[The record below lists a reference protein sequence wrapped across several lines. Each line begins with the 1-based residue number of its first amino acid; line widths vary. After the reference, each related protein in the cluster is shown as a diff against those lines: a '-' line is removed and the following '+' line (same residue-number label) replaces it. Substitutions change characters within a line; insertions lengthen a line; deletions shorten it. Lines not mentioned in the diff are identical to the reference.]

1 MPKFSRLLHCS
12 LNIRKLFLHLVP
24 FWFSTYL
31 SIWDRLGAGS
41 ILAIVFGILLAF
53 SLMANGYLFFRR
65 RRGEPPRM
73 TDSVTPFQNVEYD
86 YLGPPT
92 TSQGLQQPTAQTS
105 MQSSNF
111 ATRATD
117 SKTSNVTNVNVSHPL
132 VSIKEVAEITNYYR
146 PICSPNPYPSPK
158 IGNIDQT

>member
-1 MPKFSRLLHCS
+1 M
-12 LNIRKLFLHLVP
+12 
-24 FWFSTYL
+24 
-31 SIWDRLGAGS
+31 GAGS

-53 SLMANGYLFFRR
+53 SLIANGYLFFRR
-65 RRGEPPRM
+65 RRGSKPPRM
-73 TDSVTPFQNVEYD
+73 TESVTPFQNVEYD

-92 TSQGLQQPTAQTS
+92 TSQGLQQPTAQTSMQS